1 MQIVVMVAGVLVEG
15 AGWWAVSSGR
25 ANVWRVM
32 PAVLAGLGLA
42 AVFAGRPV
50 WAGHVG
56 AVPALA
62 AGIATGLGL
71 YAATRAFVWVATGWE
86 PFRLQVVDQYR
97 KVVATPFAEAVVLS
111 LAIMVPAE
119 ELFWRGLFQARL
131 AVAFS
136 AAAAAGIT
144 WIAYTAANAPSRS
157 LPLLAGALV
166 GGGLWAALAWWSG
179 GMLASLGSHIL
190 WTGLML
196 VVPPGAAR
204 ADRT

>member
-1 MQIVVMVAGVLVEG
+1 MQIAVMVAGVIVEG

-25 ANVWRVM
+25 AYIWRVM
-32 PAVLAGLGLA
+32 PLILAVMGLTAVLAR
-42 AVFAGRPV
+42 RPV

-56 AVPALA
+56 SFPALA
-62 AGIATGLGL
+62 GGIATGLGL
-71 YAATRAFVWVATGWE
+71 YAATRAFVLVAARWA

-97 KVVATPFAEAVVLS
+97 KVVAVPFAEAALLS
-111 LAIMVPAE
+111 LAVMVPAE
-119 ELFWRGLFQARL
+119 ELFWRGLFQGRL
-131 AVAFS
+131 AVTFS
-136 AAAAAGIT
+136 ASAAAGIT

-157 LPLLAGALV
+157 MPLLAGALV

-196 VVPPGAAR
+196 AAPPGAAR
-204 ADRT
+204 VART